1 MRTNFDAHSNF
12 AWAAI
17 CPNVAHGHLLAAP
30 TDESS
35 PVAKNLSCLKQGP
48 FFGMNCP
55 QHGTHGVRPA
65 FHEAEH
71 YRWGFPSVIRQNLPP
86 NWHLSEAY
94 WASLLRGMAAIWN
107 CLSCVSSSKIQVV
120 LAALRTL
127 SAAHVIT
134 LFLDTKWKERL
145 SESEASLNVSS
156 NCVLSMSQLVSRFS
170 PDLSVR
176 TRFTASISASPSSSI
191 NGFMTFSTLLII
203 GITPLGQLQPLSL
216 CASTMKLSMIA
227 KNTRSNKGSSL
238 LCTSEF
244 FFLLTSS
251 TSSANSALR
260 ACSKRVHRWCIV

>member
-17 CPNVAHGHLLAAP
+17 CPNVAHGHLLAAL

-145 SESEASLNVSS
+145 SESEAL
-156 NCVLSMSQLVSRFS
+156 LSMSHPIACFRCLNWCQDSVQICRLGHASLPQS
-170 PDLSVR
+170 PH
-176 TRFTASISASPSSSI
+176 
-191 NGFMTFSTLLII
+191 LL
-203 GITPLGQLQPLSL
+203 PPQ
-216 CASTMKLSMIA
+216 
-227 KNTRSNKGSSL
+227 
-238 LCTSEF
+238 
-244 FFLLTSS
+244 
-251 TSSANSALR
+251 
-260 ACSKRVHRWCIV
+260 